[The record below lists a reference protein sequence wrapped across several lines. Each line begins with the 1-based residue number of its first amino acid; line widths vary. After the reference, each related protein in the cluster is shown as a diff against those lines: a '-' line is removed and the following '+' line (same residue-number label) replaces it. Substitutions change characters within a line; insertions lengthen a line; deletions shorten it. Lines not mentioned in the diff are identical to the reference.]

1 MKDQLWYQLSI
12 SQVVDIFDTDLEK
25 GLSNKEADQRLV
37 RYGVNQIEKQAVISP
52 FKILAAQFTDFMVL
66 ILIAATLISGFLGE
80 YADAITILII
90 VMINAILGFVQEYK
104 AEKSM
109 EALKKLAAPEA
120 LILRSGSQI
129 KIPAKNVVPGDIL
142 YLSTGD
148 KVAADLRL
156 LEAFNLEVEE
166 SLLTGESTPVE
177 KNSHKIYDKS
187 LTIGDRKNM
196 VYSGTAV
203 TRGRAKGVA
212 VATGMQTEM
221 GHIAKLME
229 TVAIEETPL
238 QKRLAQLGTWLVF
251 SCLLICAV
259 VVLLGI
265 MRGEPAYQMFLTG
278 VSLAVAAIPEGLPAI
293 VTVALAIG
301 VQKMAKRNSIVRKL
315 PAVETL
321 GCATVICADKTGTLT
336 QNAMTIKE
344 VFSEGKSFLV
354 SGEGYEPRGELI
366 LDNERKSV
374 VKETALDYLL
384 KAAVLCNNSSLTR
397 SGIDLGGLFRQSKKQ
412 INWGIS
418 GDPTEGALLSLGAKA
433 GYWREVIEKEEIR
446 VGEIPFDSERKRMTV
461 VTKRGNEFF
470 AYTKG
475 APDLVLKICNSLMI
489 NGRPVS
495 MTEEEKRKLLKEN
508 ELMAAKA
515 LRVLALAFR
524 PLNRGADIK
533 FGKEVEKDLV
543 FLGLVGMIDP
553 PRKEAVKAVRVCQGA
568 GIRPIMITGD
578 HQGTAIAIAKEMGF
592 YLSQTGSLTG
602 TDLDKLSDRELQKQ
616 AEKISIYARVSPK
629 HKLRIVKAL
638 KNQGHI
644 VAMTGDGIND
654 APAIKEADI
663 GIAMGKG
670 GTDVTKEASAMILAD
685 DNFATIIAAVEEG
698 RAIYD
703 NIRKFIRYLL
713 SCNTGEVL
721 TMFFAAL
728 LGMPTPL
735 LAIQILWV
743 NLVTDGF
750 PALALGVDSASPDL
764 MDRKPRDPKESIFS
778 QGLGKKIL
786 TRGVIISLGTL
797 FAYSI
802 IYYLSGGDLL
812 LSRTTAFATLVFS
825 QLFYVFDCRSESFSP
840 FEIGYFKNKYLVMA
854 VALSAIMQLSVI
866 YLPYFQSIFKTV
878 PLNPLHWALI
888 FGVAGGRTIIMGL
901 KYYLLP
907 SHKKLTVNHM

>member
-1 MKDQLWYQLSI
+1 MKDQLWYQLNA

-25 GLSNKEADQRLV
+25 GLPSKEAKQRLAI
-37 RYGVNQIEKQAVISP
+37 YGANRIEKQTVISP
-52 FKILAAQFTDFMVL
+52 VKIFMAQFTDFMVL
-66 ILIAATLISGFLGE
+66 VLIAATLISGMLGE
-80 YADAITILII
+80 YDDAITILII
-90 VMINAILGFVQEYK
+90 VVINAVLGFFQEYK

-120 LILRSGSQI
+120 LVLRSGGQI
-129 KIPAKNVVPGDIL
+129 KIPAQDVVPGDIL
-142 YLSTGD
+142 YLNTGD
-148 KVAADLRL
+148 KIAADLRL
-156 LEAFNLEVEE
+156 IDGVNLEVEE

-177 KNSHKIYDKS
+177 KDAHKVYNNNLS
-187 LTIGDRKNM
+187 LGDRGNM
-196 VYSGTAV
+196 AYLGTAV
-203 TRGRAKGVA
+203 TKGRARGVV

-238 QKRLAQLGTWLVF
+238 QKRLAQLGVWLVF

-265 MRGEPAYQMFLTG
+265 MRGEPTYQMFLAG

-336 QNAMTIKE
+336 QNEMTIKE
-344 VFSEGKSFLV
+344 VFAGGKSFFV
-354 SGEGYEPRGELI
+354 TGEGYEPRGELI
-366 LDNERKSV
+366 VEGEKKNIIKGTV
-374 VKETALDYLL
+374 LDYLL

-397 SGIDLGGLFRQSKKQ
+397 NGINLIGLFRRSSKQ
-412 INWGIS
+412 IDWGIN
-418 GDPTEGALLSLGAKA
+418 GDPTEGALLSLGAKL
-433 GYWREVIEKEEIR
+433 GYWREVVEKEEVR
-446 VGEIPFDSERKRMTV
+446 VSEFPFDSERKRMTV
-461 VTKRGNEFF
+461 ITKRGNELL

-475 APDLVLKICNSLMI
+475 APDLILKICNSVMI
-489 NGRPVS
+489 DGKVINL
-495 MTEEEKRKLLKEN
+495 TEEEKRNLLSQN
-508 ELMAAKA
+508 EQLANKA
-515 LRVLALAFR
+515 LRVLALAFK
-524 PLNRGADIK
+524 PLGESVNLKQDEQI
-533 FGKEVEKDLV
+533 EKDLV

-553 PRKEAVKAVRVCQGA
+553 PRKEAIKAVKVCQKA

-578 HQGTAIAIAKEMGF
+578 HQATALAIAKEMGF
-592 YLSQTGSLTG
+592 HLSQTGSLTG
-602 TDLDKLSDRELQKQ
+602 TDLDQISDKELQNQ
-616 AEKISIYARVSPK
+616 VERISVYARVSPK

-654 APAIKEADI
+654 APAVKEADI

-685 DNFATIIAAVEEG
+685 DNFATIVAAVEEG

-728 LGMPTPL
+728 LGMPMPL

-764 MDRKPRDPKESIFS
+764 MNRKPRGPKESIFS
-778 QGLGKKIL
+778 QGLGEKIL
-786 TRGVIISLGTL
+786 TRGLIISFGTL

-812 LSRTTAFATLVFS
+812 LSRTVAFATLVFS
-825 QLFYVFDCRSESFSP
+825 QLFYVFDCRSEYFNP
-840 FEIGYFKNKYLVMA
+840 FEIGYFGNKYLVVA
-854 VALSAIMQLSVI
+854 VTLSAIMQLSVI
-866 YLPYFQSIFKTV
+866 YLPYFQPIFKTV
-878 PLNPLHWALI
+878 PLNLLHWLLI
-888 FGVAGGRTIIMGL
+888 LGIAGGRTVFLGL
-901 KYYLLP
+901 KYFFSTP
-907 SHKKLTVNHM
+907 QKKVFSR